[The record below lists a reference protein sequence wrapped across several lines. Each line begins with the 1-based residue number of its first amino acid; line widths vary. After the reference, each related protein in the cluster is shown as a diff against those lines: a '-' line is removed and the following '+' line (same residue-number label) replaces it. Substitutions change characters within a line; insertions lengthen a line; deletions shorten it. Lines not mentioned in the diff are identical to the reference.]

1 MPALAWTLP
10 TLRKA
15 WNQAKTE
22 VVPWWPNCSKEA
34 YGSGIADLVAAL
46 NAWST
51 SKHDRR
57 AGPKVGFPRFK
68 ARHRDRS
75 RVRFHT
81 GTMRLEPDRRHLI
94 LPAMGR
100 LRCMEN
106 TRRLER
112 LVAKG
117 RARALSMTSSEQ
129 GGRLFISVNTIIA
142 QVPRTP
148 WEPNGR
154 CGIDL
159 GIGSEWAV
167 IAHADDTIER
177 ITHPAPWATVRQRRG
192 PPGRRP
198 AASLVPRGH
207 RQAKAKLALDRR
219 GGQPAP
225 RVHPYPHHH
234 PRPPL
239 RHDRGR
245 KPGRCGDGPS
255 YGPACVPPRLPGRVA
270 ESARSWAYKTSWAG
284 GRLVVADRWFT
295 SSKTHHG
302 CSGYRADLALKERQW
317 VCPRCG
323 GSGPQRQCG
332 LQSP

>member
-1 MPALAWTLP
+1 
-10 TLRKA
+10 
-15 WNQAKTE
+15 
-22 VVPWWPNCSKEA
+22 
-34 YGSGIADLVAAL
+34 
-46 NAWST
+46 
-51 SKHDRR
+51 
-57 AGPKVGFPRFK
+57 
-68 ARHRDRS
+68 
-75 RVRFHT
+75 
-81 GTMRLEPDRRHLI
+81 
-94 LPAMGR
+94 
-100 LRCMEN
+100 MEN

-117 RARALSMTSSEQ
+117 RARALSMTLGEQ

-177 ITHPAPWATVRQRRG
+177 ITHPAPWATVRQQRRRVARQAS
-192 PPGRRP
+192 RRIVG
-198 AASLVPRGH
+198 SRGH
-207 RQAKAKLALDRR
+207 RQAKAKLAALDRR

-245 KPGRCGDGPS
+245 KPGRCGDGAELWAGVRSAAVHQAGAGRVRPVL
-255 YGPACVPPRLPGRVA
+255 GLQDKLGRRAACSGRPLVHLLQDPPWLQRLPR
-270 ESARSWAYKTSWAG
+270 R
-284 GRLVVADRWFT
+284 
-295 SSKTHHG
+295 
-302 CSGYRADLALKERQW
+302 
-317 VCPRCG
+317 P
-323 GSGPQRQCG
+323 GPQGAPMG
-332 LQSP
+332 LPQVE